1 MPVKASGR
9 TLRTD
14 HSGLRAESVARV
26 KCSTS
31 QGRPTGSAENV
42 GGPRQDNRSGENQA
56 GAAVSRSSTSDGEWH
71 RDVKVGRGGE
81 RSQVGESPPVLLGEA
96 SSRQPKGR
104 GPAPPL
110 GNERMFGLKITEGPS
125 NGSSVNPRRGAE
137 RSGMLAYMRRTTVK
151 LPDDLDAKLRHEAQA
166 QGKTISELTR
176 EAIEAHLDHK
186 TGSRRRLMAGGVGH
200 SGHPDI
206 SERIEEILRAEV
218 AR

>member
-1 MPVKASGR
+1 VPVKASGR
-9 TLRTD
+9 TLRTK

-31 QGRPTGSAENV
+31 QGRPTGSAENI
-42 GGPRQDNRSGENQA
+42 GGPQQDNRSGENQA
-56 GAAVSRSSTSDGEWH
+56 GAAVSLSSTSDGEWH

-125 NGSSVNPRRGAE
+125 NGSLAHATLARAALANHDLEAAATEAASTVRLASTV
-137 RSGMLAYMRRTTVK
+137 RSSRSA
-151 LPDDLDAKLRHEAQA
+151 DAVADLRHWLNPHQ
-166 QGKTISELTR
+166 
-176 EAIEAHLDHK
+176 D
-186 TGSRRRLMAGGVGH
+186 SR
-200 SGHPDI
+200 P
-206 SERIEEILRAEV
+206 V
-218 AR
+218 ADFFDLANSLLPA